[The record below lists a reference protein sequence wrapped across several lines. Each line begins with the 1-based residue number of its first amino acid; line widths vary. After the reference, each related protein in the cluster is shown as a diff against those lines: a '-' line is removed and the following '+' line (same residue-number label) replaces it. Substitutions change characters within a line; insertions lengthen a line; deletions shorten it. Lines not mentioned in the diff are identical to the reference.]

1 MRYISASAHIRLCE
15 HLKHINDTESISSS
29 DNDGETA
36 ELNKQLCEQFQQ
48 LTELYNNYQ
57 KRIREL
63 EQITEVYHYIEN
75 QARVSLRKQQIRL
88 HPKGNSDHH

>member
-15 HLKHINDTESISSS
+15 HLKHINNTESEAPLNSDTEI
-29 DNDGETA
+29 D
-36 ELNKQLCEQFQQ
+36 ELNKQLCEQLQQ
-48 LTELYNNYQ
+48 LTELYDNYQ
-57 KRIREL
+57 KRIHEL

-88 HPKGNSDHH
+88 HPKGK